1 MPTVLEKHEAFAA
14 IGRVLFNDRTDRGRK
29 LSQLAGS
36 VRHGTGLRGKG
47 HLFVHAEKGRLK
59 DDEAS
64 LRAVITAYDL
74 SDHAQAKVEELL
86 LIAHPPEKK
95 PSASKPVVAAHM
107 HPRPAL
113 GGHRA
118 GA

>member
-14 IGRVLFNDRTDRGRK
+14 IGRVLFNERTDQGRK

-47 HLFVHAEKGRLK
+47 HLFVHAERGRLQ

-74 SDHAQAKVEELL
+74 RDHARKEVEGLL
-86 LIAHPPEKK
+86 LIAHPQGEK
-95 PSASKPVVAAHM
+95 SSTSNAAVVAHM

-118 GA
+118 RA